1 MTNDPRSPHA
11 VYIWATRG
19 LPRWEQIAFMVV
31 NFPFQILAVITGFL
45 LWLPFQ
51 LIIITKLPF
60 MLFTMLG
67 SFVWMICLAVILGLG
82 CLTEKWTLLRP
93 ITFVLA
99 LPALV
104 VGHFLN
110 SVTPAPG
117 QGDREAKILKW
128 DLVESFPYS
137 WSVARNKE

>member
-1 MTNDPRSPHA
+1 
-11 VYIWATRG
+11 
-19 LPRWEQIAFMVV
+19 MVV